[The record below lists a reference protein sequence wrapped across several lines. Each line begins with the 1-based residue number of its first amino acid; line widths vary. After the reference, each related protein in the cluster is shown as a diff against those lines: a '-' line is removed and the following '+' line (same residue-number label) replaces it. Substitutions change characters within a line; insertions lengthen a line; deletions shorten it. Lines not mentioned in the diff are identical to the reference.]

1 MKNSKNISFSYRIRP
16 EFLFVNSWLGTKK
29 FRLGARQG
37 GEGAVG
43 SCVARSYLDDLDE
56 V

>member
-1 MKNSKNISFSYRIRP
+1 MAI
-16 EFLFVNSWLGTKK
+16 L
-29 FRLGARQG
+29 RLGARQG